1 MSQTVSDRFL
11 SLRAMKPSR
20 RERDY
25 PALISKLM
33 TNKAA
38 MAGGDSMV
46 ECETSMPRGLGD
58 SDTIMKEN
66 HRVLRHSSSVGE
78 SR

>member
-1 MSQTVSDRFL
+1 MSQKVSDRFL
-11 SLRAMKPSR
+11 SLRAMMPGGKR
-20 RERDY
+20 RDY
-25 PALISKLM
+25 PVLISKLM

-38 MAGGDSMV
+38 MAGGDSIV

-58 SDTIMKEN
+58 SDTIMKGN
-66 HRVLRHSSSVGE
+66 HGVRRHTSSVGE